1 MVAGVKVT
9 TRLFAAL
16 VSPIVWFVVVIETD
30 VAGSV
35 YGWMLIAGNCNYL
48 WFTEQAKSENDL
60 MLIV

>member
-48 WFTEQAKSENDL
+48 
-60 MLIV
+60 